1 MLAGQ
6 HNNQKRDHQQHATG
20 NDAAADPP
28 AWRGQTPALQPVSVV
43 WQHILQLSHAFS
55 LGLLAQR
62 GKRHCLTTRNGTQT
76 VVRSNA
82 QSNTNSTLRIV
93 HCYVASKN
101 NTPTRMCTVH
111 KKSRS
116 RNVMTPWSVDP
127 NHWMIH
133 LGWRKCMGVLRSSRA
148 QLAATDTKSTFTA
161 MVHAKMPHPSEW
173 TFFIPLPLLSQPL
186 EYPLTTLPPTW
197 NRCGRVPQTAK
208 PSANWRTKR
217 VRGACAKMPEHN
229 TTNSSPHGRMKQSRT
244 ILTALRAHCTPMRKT
259 TQ

>member
-93 HCYVASKN
+93 HCYVASQHI
-101 NTPTRMCTVH
+101 TPTRMCAMH

-116 RNVMTPWSVDP
+116 CNVMTPWSVDP

-133 LGWRKCMGVLRSSRA
+133 LGWRKCMGVA
-148 QLAATDTKSTFTA
+148 CCT
-161 MVHAKMPHPSEW
+161 
-173 TFFIPLPLLSQPL
+173 
-186 EYPLTTLPPTW
+186 PP
-197 NRCGRVPQTAK
+197 AL
-208 PSANWRTKR
+208 NWRQPIRNQHSRLWCVQKCLTHPNGFFFLSPFSLKR
-217 VRGACAKMPEHN
+217 
-229 TTNSSPHGRMKQSRT
+229 SR
-244 ILTALRAHCTPMRKT
+244 IRSQRCRL
-259 TQ
+259 